1 MSVGPIG
8 SVGGL
13 GNVAPVSSPCT
24 AARSGATESTGFG
37 DTITKALDE
46 LDKLHTRTD
55 QLATQAATGDLRS
68 VTDYVVAATEAQLAT
83 QVTAA
88 VRNRA
93 VEAFNDIMR
102 MPV

>member
-1 MSVGPIG
+1 MSIGPIAAA
-8 SVGGL
+8 GGI
-13 GNVAPVSSPCT
+13 GNVAPVSSPST
-24 AARSGATESTGFG
+24 AARTGATESTGFG
-37 DTITKALDE
+37 DTITNALDQ
-46 LDKLHTRTD
+46 LDKLHARSD
-55 QLATQAATGDLRS
+55 QLATQAATGDLQS

-88 VRNRA
+88 VRNKA